1 MLELNLLFRN
11 QRFVPACYNKS
22 DSKICFQLAIMNQI
36 RSFFYSILVSFPQSK
51 LRFAE
56 PKLCFQPFITTGVGN
71 FISNLF
77 LQHKFKVLF
86 PRSKF
91 LSAIK
96 TLSQPAVTI
105 QIWSFYSVLS
115 LQLKFEACFPGSKLH
130 FLNRRFLG
138 EAKLLIINEIW
149 SFVSRINV
157 SFSES

>member
-11 QRFVPACYNKS
+11 KSFVPACYNKS

-51 LRFAE
+51 LRLQSQNFVSNLLLQLAWE
-56 PKLCFQPFITTGVGN
+56 ILFPTCSCNTNSKFCFQDRSFFLLSRLCP
-71 FISNLF
+71 NL
-77 LQHKFKVLF
+77 L
-86 PRSKF
+86 
-91 LSAIK
+91 
-96 TLSQPAVTI
+96 
-105 QIWSFYSVLS
+105 